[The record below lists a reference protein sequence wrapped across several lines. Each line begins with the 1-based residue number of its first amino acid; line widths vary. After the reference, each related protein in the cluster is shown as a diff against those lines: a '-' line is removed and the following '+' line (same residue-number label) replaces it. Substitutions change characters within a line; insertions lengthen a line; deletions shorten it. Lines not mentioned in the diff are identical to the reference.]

1 MFDLLGK
8 LKSLVGT
15 SDNFGDG
22 MAVPKSVQDAIDIR
36 AVYPDG
42 IFLVGKD
49 RYSKVFKFTDINYA
63 VASKEDKETDF
74 FKYSDIL
81 NSLENGVSS
90 QLTIINRR
98 IKSEELNNLL
108 LTEKQNDGKDVFRRE
123 INEMLTGLATVQV
136 PLFRINTLP
145 SQFRRK
151 RLKKQ
156 ELTLTVP
163 VLI

>member
-8 LKSLVGT
+8 LKSLVGI

-108 LTEKQNDGKDVFRRE
+108 LTENRVTAKMCSAVNSMKCLQV
-123 INEMLTGLATVQV
+123 LLTVQV
-136 PLFRINTLP
+136 PLCRISTLP

-151 RLKKQ
+151 RLKKH
-156 ELTLTVP
+156 EHILTVP

>member
-1 MFDLLGK
+1 MFDILGK
-8 LKSLVGT
+8 LKSLVGI
-15 SDNFGDG
+15 SDNFSDG

-98 IKSEELNNLL
+98 IKSDELNNLL
-108 LTEKQNDGKDVFRRE
+108 LTE
-123 INEMLTGLATVQV
+123 
-136 PLFRINTLP
+136 
-145 SQFRRK
+145 
-151 RLKKQ
+151 
-156 ELTLTVP
+156 
-163 VLI
+163 

>member
-8 LKSLVGT
+8 LKSLVGI

-81 NSLENGVSS
+81 STNV
-90 QLTIINRR
+90 
-98 IKSEELNNLL
+98 EE
-108 LTEKQNDGKDVFRRE
+108 K
-123 INEMLTGLATVQV
+123 I
-136 PLFRINTLP
+136 
-145 SQFRRK
+145 
-151 RLKKQ
+151 
-156 ELTLTVP
+156 
-163 VLI
+163 